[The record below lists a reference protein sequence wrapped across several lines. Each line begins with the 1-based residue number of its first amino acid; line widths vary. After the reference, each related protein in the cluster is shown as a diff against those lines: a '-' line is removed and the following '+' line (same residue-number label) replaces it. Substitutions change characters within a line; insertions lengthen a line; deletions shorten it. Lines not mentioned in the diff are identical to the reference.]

1 METQSYIHEIETP
14 RLKQNSN
21 SKKNIIVK
29 KNLLVNN
36 ESHLLS
42 TSKEIYGDKKNPQMT
57 SSESS
62 IPSLP
67 KLTQRKASIEK
78 NNLMGTE
85 TNKSIV
91 TPSRII

>member
-36 ESHLLS
+36 ESHLIS
-42 TSKEIYGDKKNPQMT
+42 TSKEIYADKKNPQMT

-78 NNLMGTE
+78 NNLMATE